1 MGWTFYNASGQQL
14 KSTALPAA
22 ATQAEMEAG
31 SLNTVFVTP
40 GRTHF
45 HDGVAKAWCKWEAT
59 GTHSI
64 LGSYGWTSIT
74 DGGAA
79 GDTDHTLA
87 VTFSSINEQVFA
99 GVTDDAR
106 FVSVGTS
113 AAGTVTTKVYIH
125 DGTASDVDRNMLVAF
140 GDLA

>member
-1 MGWTFYNASGQQL
+1 MWTFYNATGQRLQTSATVL
-14 KSTALPAA
+14 
-22 ATQAEMEAG
+22 ATQAEMETGTALT
-31 SLNTVFVTP
+31 SFVTP
-40 GRTHF
+40 GRAHF

-79 GDTDHTLA
+79 GDTDHTLS
-87 VTFSSINEQVFA
+87 VTFDSINNQVFA
-99 GVTDDAR
+99 GATDDAR

-113 AAGTVTTKVYIH
+113 AAGTVTTRVYVH

>member
-1 MGWTFYNASGQQL
+1 MWTFYNATGQRLQTSATVL
-14 KSTALPAA
+14 
-22 ATQAEMEAG
+22 ATQAEMETGTALT
-31 SLNTVFVTP
+31 SFVTP
-40 GRTHF
+40 GRAHF

-79 GDTDHTLA
+79 GDTDHTLS

-113 AAGTVTTKVYIH
+113 AAGTVTTRVYVH